1 MVLCCVNLPR
11 LTVCLLHDVTLVELS
26 PILQPALYFTFQG
39 VDAFPAVLT
48 VEDKSLLTGGRRT
61 ALHTGLLTAGQT
73 ELTMTGQV
81 ITGLGWAGGDTGLV
95 AGPGLALQS

>member
-1 MVLCCVNLPR
+1 M
-11 LTVCLLHDVTLVELS
+11 TGED
-26 PILQPALYFTFQG
+26 PALC
-39 VDAFPAVLT
+39 
-48 VEDKSLLTGGRRT
+48 TGLRST
-61 ALHTGLLTAGQT
+61 TLHTWLLTAGQT